1 MFSSNTVRKMA
12 LCSLATMLCGAGQGA
27 FAHTTIRDQATEGT
41 NSYNAAVIGHTC
53 TNPKNG
59 AHLPVVAQ
67 SVLFPTVNPEVV
79 RSDGVPTTLGDEFSI
94 KDHTGTVTPLT
105 SLAGKF
111 TLIQNKNIFAKQAE
125 ITDAAGNAIG
135 FYGKRGNLPAEL
147 MGLVPFRVS
156 GITFA
161 ADKCAKSLKIKVAI
175 ADICKMTFPPRDG
188 TANLWIPNTT
198 GKFTD
203 NAIVYDEGKTPGP
216 KNGSP
221 ATLTINRKGELPESC
236 GGVGYDV
243 TVWPSNEDIDANLP
257 FPGWR

>member
-1 MFSSNTVRKMA
+1 VLKSKTIRSLT
-12 LCSLATMLCGAGQGA
+12 LGSLATVLCGAGQGV
-27 FAHTTIRDQATEGT
+27 FAHTTIRDQATEGA
-41 NSYNAAVIGHTC
+41 NSYNATVIGHTC
-53 TNPKNG
+53 TSPKNG
-59 AHLPVVAQ
+59 AHLPVIAQ

-79 RSDGVPTTLGDEFSI
+79 RSDGVATTLGDEFSI
-94 KDHTGTVTPLT
+94 KDHTGVVTPLT

-111 TLIQNKNIFAKQAE
+111 TLIQNKDIFKSQEE

-135 FYGKRGNLPAEL
+135 FYGKRGNLPAEML
-147 MGLVPFRVS
+147 GLVPFRVS
-156 GITFA
+156 GIAFA
-161 ADKCAKSLKIKVAI
+161 EDKCAKSLKIKVAI
-175 ADICKMTFPPRDG
+175 ADICKMSFPPKDG

-203 NAIVYDEGKTPGP
+203 NAIVYDEGKTPGA

-221 ATLTINRKGELPESC
+221 GTLTINRKGSLPESC